1 MISSS
6 IMIIMSMNQLLDLM
20 MMSWWYLEWR
30 WRSLKEVSNT
40 VLRHISFLEHEMCL
54 HHICLLSSLLILHL
68 ASARSLCLLLAFN
81 SLTLTS
87 SLIRNLS
94 LFLSTWEIS
103 RHQLSITKQ
112 LWMCTVKRLWYN
124 SWIDVKS
131 VWKEM

>member
-1 MISSS
+1 
-6 IMIIMSMNQLLDLM
+6 MIIVSMNQLLDLM

-40 VLRHISFLEHEMCL
+40 VLRHISLLEHETCL
-54 HHICLLSSLLILHL
+54 HHICLLSSLLILRF
-68 ASARSLCLLLAFN
+68 ASARLLCLLLAFN

-87 SLIRNLS
+87 SLIRNPS

-112 LWMCTVKRLWYN
+112 LWMCTAKRLWYN
-124 SWIDVKS
+124 SWINVKS